1 LIRSIVPRVPRCILA
16 ALVLASV
23 SLASPAF
30 AQSDADKA
38 TARELAKEGAEAI
51 EKKEFAMALDRFTR
65 ANALFH
71 APTLVLGIARAQVG
85 LGKLVAAQENYHLIL
100 REGVP
105 ANAPEA
111 FVQAIN
117 DAKKEL
123 AALAPQ
129 VPWVIV
135 MIDGPKDPRDV
146 KVKLDSEDVPP
157 AAIGVRR
164 AIDPGEHTIR
174 AEAKGFVTAEK
185 KFTVAAGMT
194 ETIDVAL
201 APVPLVRHPKDT
213 ARPEAPASEGL
224 FPHQYAVGIVALG
237 IGSAGLVVG
246 TVTGLL
252 ALDKHSD
259 LEGAGCNDVGC
270 PSAQKEA
277 LDSYHTLGTLSTVG
291 FIAGGVGAA
300 VGVVLVATAPKSPKK
315 AGPEATK
322 SSGVRVSPFIGV
334 GQVGLTGRF

>member
-1 LIRSIVPRVPRCILA
+1 LTRRVLA
-16 ALVLASV
+16 ALVFASF
-23 SLASPAF
+23 SLSFGLASPAF

-38 TARELAKEGAEAI
+38 TARELAKEGAEAL
-51 EKKEFAMALDRFTR
+51 EKKDFPMALDRFTR
-65 ANALFH
+65 ANTLFH
-71 APTLVLGIARAQVG
+71 APTLVLGLARAQVG

-105 ANAPEA
+105 PNAPEA
-111 FVQAIN
+111 FVQALS

-146 KVKLDSEDVPP
+146 RVKLDREDVPP

-185 KFTVAAGMT
+185 KFTVAVGMT
-194 ETIDVAL
+194 ETVDLSL
-201 APVPLVRHPKDT
+201 APAPLVAHAKDP
-213 ARPEAPASEGL
+213 AQPEAPASGGL

-259 LEGAGCNDVGC
+259 LEAAGCNDVGC
-270 PSAQKEA
+270 PSAQREA

-300 VGVVLVATAPKSPKK
+300 AGIVLLVTAPKSPKK
-315 AGPEATK
+315 GAPEATK

-334 GQVGLTGRF
+334 GQAGITGRF